1 MASVDISN
9 FWSIIAPFFLPLLK
23 SSYFSLFIIIS
34 LGLLIGRI
42 RIGTFTLDFSAVIFV
57 ALIFG
62 HFGVKVDEVV
72 QQIGILLFIF
82 TIGIQ
87 AGPGFFRSFKQNGRN
102 FILLAVIIVSS
113 GALIIGSSILI
124 FGIDKS
130 LMIGIFN
137 GALTSTPGLA
147 AAVETTHSPLAS
159 IGYGIAYPFGV
170 IGVVLFVSLIP
181 KLFHIDLS
189 KEEQKYQD
197 KLLEDY
203 PQIVTRDFVI
213 ERTEV
218 IGTPFHE
225 LKHEA
230 TTKQCITTKIF
241 RNQEV
246 FIPHTDTLLKLND
259 IIRVVGPVADME
271 KVAALVGRVTKH
283 DFPETTG
290 HDAQWIFVTNKSII
304 NKRIG
309 SLNLFANFNASIAIL
324 KRSGIDIAPDEQTPL
339 RFGDRILVAADKEAF
354 TSIITLFGNDS
365 KRLSETD
372 FLPITLGII
381 IGILLGSI
389 SIPMGFF
396 NFKLGLT
403 GGVLTAALVLS
414 GIGKTGP
421 IIWSMSSNANLLIRE
436 FGLLLFLSAVGCEA
450 GAHLVETLTN
460 YGVILFVIGIV
471 ATLFPMII
479 GWWLGK
485 VLFKIDLLSLLG
497 LITGG
502 MTSTPGLGAASK
514 QTETNIPQ
522 VAYATVYP
530 FALVLMI
537 IFSKLLNLL

>member
-1 MASVDISN
+1 MASIEIAD
-9 FWSIIAPFFLPLLK
+9 FWSLLGSFLHPLIQ

-42 RIGTFTLDFSAVIFV
+42 KLGTFSLDFSAVIFV

-102 FILLAVIIVSS
+102 FILLAVIIVTS
-113 GALIIGSSILI
+113 GASIIAASILL

-170 IGVVLFVSLIP
+170 VGVVLFVTLIP
-181 KLFHIDLS
+181 KLFHVDLS
-189 KEEQKYQD
+189 KEEQKYKD

-203 PQIVTRDFVI
+203 PQIVTRDFIV
-213 ERTEV
+213 ERNDV
-218 IGTPFHE
+218 IGKPFHE
-225 LKHEA
+225 LKHEK
-230 TTKQCITTKIF
+230 TTIHCITTKIL
-241 RNQEV
+241 RNNTV
-246 FIPHTDTLLKLND
+246 FIPHTDTLLHYND
-259 IIRVVGPVADME
+259 IIRVVGPAADMD
-271 KVAALVGRVTKH
+271 KVAALVGGYTNQI
-283 DFPETTG
+283 FPETTG
-290 HDAQWIFVTNKSII
+290 HDAQWIFVTNKSVI

-309 SLNLFANFNASIAIL
+309 SLNLFSNFNASIVLL
-324 KRSGIDIAPDEQTPL
+324 KRSGIDIAPDEQTQL
-339 RFGDRILVAADKEAF
+339 RFGDRIMIAADKQAF
-354 TSIITLFGNDS
+354 SSIISLFGNDS

-381 IGILLGSI
+381 IGIILGSI
-389 SIPMGFF
+389 SIPLGFF

-450 GAHLVETLTN
+450 GAHLVETLSN
-460 YGVILFVIGIV
+460 YGIILFLIGIT
-471 ATLFPMII
+471 ATIIPMIV
-479 GWWLGK
+479 GWWIGSKFL
-485 VLFKIDLLSLLG
+485 KIDILSLLG

-514 QTETNIPQ
+514 HTESNIPQ
-522 VAYATVYP
+522 IAYATVYP

-537 IFSKLLNLL
+537 ILSKLLNLL

>member
-1 MASVDISN
+1 
-9 FWSIIAPFFLPLLK
+9 
-23 SSYFSLFIIIS
+23 
-34 LGLLIGRI
+34 
-42 RIGTFTLDFSAVIFV
+42 
-57 ALIFG
+57 
-62 HFGVKVDEVV
+62 VV
-72 QQIGILLFIF
+72 
-82 TIGIQ
+82 
-87 AGPGFFRSFKQNGRN
+87 
-102 FILLAVIIVSS
+102 
-113 GALIIGSSILI
+113 
-124 FGIDKS
+124 
-130 LMIGIFN
+130 
-137 GALTSTPGLA
+137 
-147 AAVETTHSPLAS
+147 
-159 IGYGIAYPFGV
+159 
-170 IGVVLFVSLIP
+170 GVVLFVTLIP
-181 KLFHIDLS
+181 KLFHVDLT

-203 PQIVTRDFVI
+203 PQIVTCDFLI
-213 ERTEV
+213 ERNEV

-225 LKHEA
+225 LKHEE
-230 TTKQCITTKIF
+230 TTKHCITTKIF
-241 RNQEV
+241 RDQEV

-259 IIRVVGPVADME
+259 IIRVVGPAADME
-271 KVAALVGRVTKH
+271 KVATLVGRLTKH

-290 HDAQWIFVTNKSII
+290 HDAQWIFVTNKSVI

-309 SLNLFANFNASIAIL
+309 SLNLFVNFNASIAIL
-324 KRSGIDIAPDEQTPL
+324 KRSGIDIAPDDQTQL

-354 TSIITLFGNDS
+354 SSIITLFGNDS

-389 SIPMGFF
+389 TIPMGFF

-471 ATLFPMII
+471 ATLFPMIV

-485 VLFKIDLLSLLG
+485 LFFKIDLLSLLG

-502 MTSTPGLGAASK
+502 MTSTPGLGAAAK
-514 QTETNIPQ
+514 HTETNIPQ

-537 IFSKLLNLL
+537 IFSKLLSLL